1 MKQEQP
7 NQIKILLKAYSTKEL
22 AEIYDVSEK
31 IFRTWLT
38 PHKSHIGIKA
48 GRFYTPKQAQ
58 IIFERVGIPD
68 MLLLN

>member
-1 MKQEQP
+1 M
-7 NQIKILLKAYSTKEL
+7 NQKESASVKIRLKAYSTKEL
-22 AEIYDVSEK
+22 AEMYEVSEK

-38 PHKSHIGIKA
+38 PFKNDIGKKA

-58 IIFERVGIPD
+58 IIFQKVGIPD

>member
-1 MKQEQP
+1 MKEDQP
-7 NQIKILLKAYSTKEL
+7 KQIQVRLKAYSTKEL
-22 AEIYDVSEK
+22 AVMYDVSEK

-38 PHKSHIGIKA
+38 PFKNEIGKKA

-68 MLLLN
+68 TLLLN

>member
-1 MKQEQP
+1 M
-7 NQIKILLKAYSTKEL
+7 NQKESVSVKVRLKAYSTKEL
-22 AEIYDVSEK
+22 AELYEVSEK

-38 PHKSHIGIKA
+38 PFKNDIGKKA

-58 IIFERVGIPD
+58 IIFQKVGIPD